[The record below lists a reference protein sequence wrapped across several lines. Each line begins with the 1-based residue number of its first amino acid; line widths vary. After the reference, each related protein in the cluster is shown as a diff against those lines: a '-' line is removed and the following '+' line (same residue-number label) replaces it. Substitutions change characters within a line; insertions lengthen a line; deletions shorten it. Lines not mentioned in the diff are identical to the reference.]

1 MKKKNRYV
9 IAVILLGIF
18 VIFAISHVIK
28 QEEIPSDLAL
38 FIASAE
44 GVSENIG
51 YVIDG
56 PEEEQI
62 DLAISGTVNYYNRL
76 IKYAERLTSLCEDEE
91 EKIGLMALQQKLEQN
106 YEDVSFIAEKYKAEG
121 QITVEEIELLE
132 AVRES
137 IDSLLSDMYQR
148 YGRITK

>member
-1 MKKKNRYV
+1 MKKNRYV

-18 VIFAISHVIK
+18 VIFAVSHVIK
-28 QEEIPSDLAL
+28 REEIPSDLAL
-38 FIASAE
+38 FISSAE
-44 GVSENIG
+44 GVSENIA

-62 DLAISGTVNYYNRL
+62 DLAMSGTVNYYNRL
-76 IKYAERLTSLCEDEE
+76 IRYAERLTSLCEDEE
-91 EKIGLMALQQKLEQN
+91 EKMGLMALQQKLEQN
-106 YEDVSFIAEKYKAEG
+106 YEDVSFIAEKYKSEG
-121 QITVEEIELLE
+121 QITAEEMELLK
-132 AVRES
+132 AARES